1 MFKVSSIFDELGV
14 EIAPPFRIPM
24 EYTECEIRATS
35 KPETLLPADE
45 QQQLPSLPKKAQKL
59 KRLVIVF
66 VFSQPT
72 AQRRRDETC
81 KKREWNFVENAK
93 LSWFTRSNIPNHQ
106 SEILLVGFAVRLCLY
121 FIDFESD
128 KNEEQVHLRRC

>member
-72 AQRRRDETC
+72 AQRRDFQE
-81 KKREWNFVENAK
+81 KRME
-93 LSWFTRSNIPNHQ
+93 
-106 SEILLVGFAVRLCLY
+106 
-121 FIDFESD
+121 
-128 KNEEQVHLRRC
+128 LRREREAQLVHEVKHTKSPI